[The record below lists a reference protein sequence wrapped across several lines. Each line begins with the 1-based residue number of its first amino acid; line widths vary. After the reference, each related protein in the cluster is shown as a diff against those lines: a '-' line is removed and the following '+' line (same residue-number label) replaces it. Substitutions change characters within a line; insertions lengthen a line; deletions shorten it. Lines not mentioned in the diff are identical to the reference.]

1 LTDND
6 FVQKT
11 IANINLAFKKE
22 LDNGFMDIIVPP
34 NEFYPD
40 LERIASQSVGK
51 NTFNDPY
58 ERIKWRT
65 KQNYD
70 FSFLMSYSLKRGMY
84 YLQLEDDVVAKY
96 GCISAIFDFIN
107 KQKTNKWLILE
118 FTQLGFIGKLFKTR
132 DLPVFINFFL
142 MFATDKPVDW
152 LADSVFS
159 VKTCDPER
167 GHAHCERSQI
177 GLRARYKPSLFQ
189 HVGVQS
195 SLKGKTQKLKV
206 NSKTFAFNILNS
218 LFDVPP
224 LKDKDFGKHMIIIRS
239 HQNPP
244 AVLSTS
250 LKTYMKYT
258 IESAYLGQNYFWSF
272 SPSSNDY
279 ILFEFNEPI
288 SLKKYFLFEFS
299 ILYSFNF
306 HFLDIILKAEVPSIQ
321 MIKYL
326 MLQYRYKHLKLLNR
340 YLNNILKQLIISI
353 L

>member
-1 LTDND
+1 MTDND

-22 LDNGFMDIIVPP
+22 LDEGFMDIIVPP

-40 LERIASQSVGK
+40 LEKIAGQSVGK
-51 NTFNDPY
+51 NTFNDPF

-107 KQKTNKWLILE
+107 RQKTNKWLILE

-132 DLPVFINFFL
+132 DLPVFINFFI

-206 NSKTFAFNILNS
+206 KNKTKRCLKFKLIFKN
-218 LFDVPP
+218 
-224 LKDKDFGKHMIIIRS
+224 LKDRDFGKHMIIIRS
-239 HQNPP
+239 HKNPP

-272 SPSSNDY
+272 SPIANDY

-288 SLKKYFLFEFS
+288 PLKKYSIPFLLFE
-299 ILYSFNF
+299 SFNPSP
-306 HFLDIILKAEVPSIQ
+306 LVDSTLKVAVLNIRT
-321 MIKYL
+321 I
-326 MLQYRYKHLKLLNR
+326 RYSTLRFRYNHLKILNLC
-340 YLNNILKQLIISI
+340 LNNTQKQLIISI
-353 L
+353 

>member
-1 LTDND
+1 MTDND

-206 NSKTFAFNILNS
+206 NPKTFAFNILN
-218 LFDVPP
+218 
-224 LKDKDFGKHMIIIRS
+224 
-239 HQNPP
+239 
-244 AVLSTS
+244 
-250 LKTYMKYT
+250 
-258 IESAYLGQNYFWSF
+258 
-272 SPSSNDY
+272 
-279 ILFEFNEPI
+279 
-288 SLKKYFLFEFS
+288 
-299 ILYSFNF
+299 
-306 HFLDIILKAEVPSIQ
+306 
-321 MIKYL
+321 
-326 MLQYRYKHLKLLNR
+326 
-340 YLNNILKQLIISI
+340 
-353 L
+353 